1 MKLYA
6 VIMAGGVGSRFWPK
20 SRMIEPKQ
28 LLKLFNDNTMIQE
41 TVSRLSKLVESKNI
55 YVITNQ
61 IQQPLIKSQ
70 LKDIPDKNII
80 AEPFGKNTAA
90 CIGLASV
97 IIESIDSDGV
107 MITLPSD
114 HLISPKNVFHKTIK
128 TAAKFAYENYGLVTI
143 GIPPTR
149 PETGYG
155 YIQMDEKS
163 SAQDI
168 YKVKTFAEKPNIGTA
183 KRFLS
188 SGDFLWNSGMFIWR
202 VDTILEEIKRLM
214 PDLDDGLNSIKNHI
228 GKSSFDSNLSKVYG
242 QLKGISIDYGIMEKS
257 KNVYITKGEFNWS
270 DAGSWEEV
278 YNLSKKDDKGNAI
291 IGDVYSEES
300 YDNYVSSEDK
310 FTALV
315 GVENLIVINTPDALL
330 ICDRSN
336 SQNVKHVVDYLKM
349 NNKTDLL

>member
-1 MKLYA
+1 MNLYA
-6 VIMAGGVGSRFWPK
+6 VVMAGGVGSRFWPK
-20 SRMIEPKQ
+20 SRMIQPKQ
-28 LLKLFNDNTMIQE
+28 LLKLFNDITMIQD
-41 TVSRLSKLVESKNI
+41 TVSRLSKLIENEKI

-61 IQQPLIKSQ
+61 IQKSLIKSQ

-97 IIESIDSDGV
+97 IIESIDKDAV
-107 MITLPSD
+107 TITLPSD
-114 HLISPKNVFHKTIK
+114 HLISPKNVFHRTIK

-155 YIQMDEKS
+155 YIQMDERS
-163 SAQDI
+163 SEKDI

-183 KRFLS
+183 KRFLN

-202 VDTILEEIKRLM
+202 VDTILEEIKLLM
-214 PDLDDGLNSIKNHI
+214 PDLDDGLTSIKKHI
-228 GKSSFDSNLSKVYG
+228 GQTSFDDYLTKVYG

-257 KNVYITKGEFNWS
+257 KNVYIIKGKFNWS
-270 DAGSWEEV
+270 DVGSWEEV
-278 YNLSKKDDKGNAI
+278 YNLSKKDDKGNVI

-300 YDNYVSSEDK
+300 YDNYISSEDK
-310 FTALV
+310 FTAVL
-315 GVENLIVINTPDALL
+315 GAENLIVINTPDALL

-336 SQNVKHVVDYLKM
+336 SQNVKHIVDYLRM
-349 NNKTDLL
+349 NKKSDLL